1 LLPPRS
7 VISVNALGY
16 ALRIDPNT
24 LRRWIESGKLQVDGS
39 QIVRE
44 RSNYFVRRDRIE
56 KIREDLNLQAKPV
69 SSDEWRQE
77 FLDYAKSRILSKSY
91 KPVLVKALFKLVDRE
106 GKAKMDDIVKE
117 FKAFYVQ
124 RATSGLDVEFGVPL
138 LQDPTKASDKELRR
152 LIIQMPLERFC
163 IKNYF
168 EYNENDDT
176 VQIAPQLWQE

>member
-1 LLPPRS
+1 MGTPFTYYQGIIPRPLILYLPLPRT
-7 VISVNALGY
+7 VN
-16 ALRIDPNT
+16 
-24 LRRWIESGKLQVDGS
+24 LQV
-39 QIVRE
+39 R
-44 RSNYFVRRDRIE
+44 
-56 KIREDLNLQAKPV
+56 PV

-77 FLDYAKSRILSKSY
+77 FLDYAKSRKLSKSY

-117 FKAFYVQ
+117 FRAFYIQ

-152 LIIQMPLERFC
+152 LIIQMPLERFR

-168 EYNENDDT
+168 EYNESDDK
-176 VQIAPQLWQE
+176 VQIAPQLWHELRYYEIMDVLESAEAQITYYYNTRVR